1 MRGKVFVDTNIILYA
16 YSGSE
21 TDKQELANRI
31 IADSKNPCISNQV
44 INEVINVLYKKFS
57 LNSNEIKKVLFEL
70 ESVFNILTFSIKTQI
85 LAVDIKDRY
94 KFQFYDSLI
103 IATALENG
111 CKFVY
116 SEDMQHLQNIDGK
129 LQIINPFK

>member
-44 INEVINVLYKKFS
+44 INEAIN
-57 LNSNEIKKVLFEL
+57 VLFEL
-70 ESVFNILTFSIKTQI
+70 ESVFNILTISIKTQI